1 MVKKGFP
8 HFGISQSG
16 AFIADLKN
24 YNLPDFIL
32 TLIAKECDSDL
43 LERGR
48 IDDRLTSMNDASLEL
63 LHRVFVDCDEDKAGK
78 YGQFRF
84 YSYVS
89 SMYHKSEILIN
100 DTIPGKSGKNHK
112 IPIAVKMNGMY
123 IAIGFNKAKGGSVT
137 KKDVNKFY
145 LVATDVKNG
154 EHGTQLIDAVLGS
167 SVGFKG
173 EAIVELE
180 KLSKTGQKDPENKLN
195 FKTANFENRIYSVT
209 KCWFEST
216 NFFFFTYLRY
226 GLYLKRPPASIILL
240 IRSGNGFMAYVWF
253 FVRFFI
259 SFLLVS
265 ISSSSFSEML
275 AYVFSSISIGS
286 K

>member
-1 MVKKGFP
+1 LEIKKGFP

-100 DTIPGKSGKNHK
+100 DTIPGKTGKNHK

-123 IAIGFNKAKGGSVT
+123 IAIGFNKARGGSVT
-137 KKDVNKFY
+137 KKDVNKFF
-145 LVATDVKNG
+145 LIATDVKNG

-180 KLSKTGQKDPENKLN
+180 NLSKMEQKDPGNKLN

-209 KCWFEST
+209 KC
-216 NFFFFTYLRY
+216 
-226 GLYLKRPPASIILL
+226 
-240 IRSGNGFMAYVWF
+240 
-253 FVRFFI
+253 
-259 SFLLVS
+259 
-265 ISSSSFSEML
+265 
-275 AYVFSSISIGS
+275 
-286 K
+286 

>member
-1 MVKKGFP
+1 LAKKGFP

-16 AFIADLKN
+16 AFIAELKN

-32 TLIAKECDSDL
+32 KLIAKECESDL

-63 LHRVFVDCDEDKAGK
+63 LHRVFVDCDEDEAGK

-89 SMYHKSEILIN
+89 SMYHKSEIMID

-112 IPIAVKMNGMY
+112 IPISVKMNGMY
-123 IAIGFNKAKGGSVT
+123 VAIGFNKATGGSVT
-137 KKDVNKFY
+137 KKNVQKFY
-145 LVATDVKNG
+145 LIANDVKNG
-154 EHGTQLIDAVLGS
+154 EHGTQIIDAVFGS

-180 KLSKTGQKDPENKLN
+180 KLSKAGQQDIENKLN

-209 KCWFEST
+209 KC
-216 NFFFFTYLRY
+216 
-226 GLYLKRPPASIILL
+226 
-240 IRSGNGFMAYVWF
+240 
-253 FVRFFI
+253 
-259 SFLLVS
+259 
-265 ISSSSFSEML
+265 
-275 AYVFSSISIGS
+275 
-286 K
+286 

>member
-1 MVKKGFP
+1 MAKKGFP

-16 AFIADLKN
+16 AFIAELKN

-32 TLIAKECDSDL
+32 KLIAKECESDL

-63 LHRVFVDCDEDKAGK
+63 LHRVFVDCDEDEAGK

-89 SMYHKSEILIN
+89 SMYHKSEIMID

-112 IPIAVKMNGMY
+112 IPISVKMNGMY
-123 IAIGFNKAKGGSVT
+123 VAIGFNKATGGSVT
-137 KKDVNKFY
+137 KKNVQKFY
-145 LVATDVKNG
+145 LIANDVKNG
-154 EHGTQLIDAVLGS
+154 EHGTQIIDAVFGS

-180 KLSKTGQKDPENKLN
+180 KLSKAGKQDIENKLN

-209 KCWFEST
+209 KC
-216 NFFFFTYLRY
+216 
-226 GLYLKRPPASIILL
+226 
-240 IRSGNGFMAYVWF
+240 
-253 FVRFFI
+253 
-259 SFLLVS
+259 
-265 ISSSSFSEML
+265 
-275 AYVFSSISIGS
+275 
-286 K
+286 